1 MPDFS
6 FPAWLTQQHSF
17 ADSLAKGAAVG
28 SAIAN
33 NRYRNQALAA
43 QAIDAERG
51 YALRERSLQ
60 VDQEQK
66 DIMIKSKLLEME
78 TNKQMLADQVSD
90 KETLSSWIAERNQ
103 LSPEERLNMS
113 IPSLRL
119 PASFN
124 AANQIF
130 DNDRLAYQQ
139 SLAGKAQTALALRL
153 GKIDADYVQQY
164 IDEPDPTR
172 KREILAIGEAATA
185 AKAEA
190 LRAVA
195 PTIAAESRE
204 TIAKF
209 KAGTQENLVK
219 LRGDINFMRDQLKI
233 DAASDLEDQRQ
244 LGRLEVLG
252 QRYEN
257 LTALQEDSQ
266 EFKSEFAKLQNDL
279 AMARDTSKAGLQAEA
294 AKAKQYGVTEE
305 SFISRNLKTIFE
317 DLSST
322 REHKKKSIEDRTQIA
337 TDILRKAY
345 RGSDSKPAPS
355 VSAAPDP
362 SSKAALANKLA
373 AEHPDWDRARIISEV
388 NKQLP

>member
-1 MPDFS
+1 MAIDFS
-6 FPAWLTQQHSF
+6 FPAWLREQHSF
-17 ADSLAKGAAVG
+17 ADSLLKGAQVG
-28 SAIAN
+28 SIIAN

-43 QAIDAERG
+43 QAIDAERN
-51 YALRERSLQ
+51 YALREKALT

-90 KETLSSWIAERNQ
+90 KETLAPWIAERNEKSQ
-103 LSPEERLNMS
+103 EERLSMR
-113 IPSLRL
+113 IPAMRTKYGMD
-119 PASFN
+119 AV
-124 AANQIF
+124 NQIA
-130 DNDRLAYQQ
+130 DNDRMTYQQ

-153 GKIDADYVQQY
+153 GKIDGDYVQQY

-172 KREILAIGEAATA
+172 KREILTAGEAAAA

-195 PTIAAESRE
+195 PTIAAENRLS
-204 TIAKF
+204 IAKF
-209 KAGTQENLVK
+209 RAGTQEKLVN
-219 LRGDINFMRDQLKI
+219 LRGDINLMRDQLKI
-233 DAASDLEDQRQ
+233 GAASDLEDRRQ

-252 QRYEN
+252 QRYES

-266 EFKSEFAKLQNDL
+266 EFKTEFAKLQNDL

-294 AKAKQYGVTEE
+294 VKARQYGVTEE
-305 SFISRNLKTIFE
+305 SFVSRNLKTILE
-317 DLSST
+317 DLSSDK
-322 REHKKKSIEDRTQIA
+322 EHKKKSVADRTQVA
-337 TDILRKAY
+337 ADILRKAY
-345 RGSDSKPAPS
+345 RNSDKPAPAS
-355 VSAAPDP
+355 SAAPAP

-373 AEHPDWDRARIISEV
+373 SEHPDWDRARIISEV